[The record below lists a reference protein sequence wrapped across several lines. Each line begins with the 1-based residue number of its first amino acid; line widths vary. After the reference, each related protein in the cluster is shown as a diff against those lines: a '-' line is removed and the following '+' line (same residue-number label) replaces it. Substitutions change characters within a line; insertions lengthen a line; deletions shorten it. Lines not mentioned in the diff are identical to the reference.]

1 MWSEG
6 GVNPPSTAMK
16 SGEGDC
22 VIKDEMYARSGLID
36 ALMNGCRLRVPVAMN
51 YCIDIPGY
59 GEVRWWFSETVK
71 GEVCAS

>member
-6 GVNPPSTAMK
+6 GVSPPSTAMK

-22 VIKDEMYARSGLID
+22 VIKDEMYARFGLID

-51 YCIDIPGY
+51 CCTAVLTFQG
-59 GEVRWWFSETVK
+59 TVK
-71 GEVCAS
+71 FVGGSWRQ